1 MPNLSN
7 LDAWKSMKS
16 SKNEV
21 STLTK
26 NRTKQ
31 LFPLS
36 IKNVEKPIHKVAN
49 RTILQHVCSALHN
62 QEKQSQKEKFQNR
75 GLSIKIRKG

>member
-7 LDAWKSMKS
+7 LDAWKSMNS

-21 STLTK
+21 PTLTK

-36 IKNVEKPIHKVAN
+36 MNNVEKPIHKVAN
-49 RTILQHVCSALHN
+49 RTISFPVQVVAIFVVLENLVLVS
-62 QEKQSQKEKFQNR
+62 
-75 GLSIKIRKG
+75 